1 MVTKVKVKADKLIK
15 LKEKAI
21 MIDLP
26 IYKVFELA
34 FRNFL
39 DDEDKPFKIDNVASF
54 RSSKF
59 VYLPNIEKQFKIE
72 ALNYSVSM
80 ISLAD
85 YILDFY
91 LDSID

>member
-1 MVTKVKVKADKLIK
+1 MVTKVKVKADRLIK

-21 MIDLP
+21 MTDLP

-34 FRNFL
+34 FRSFL
-39 DDEDKPFKIDNVASF
+39 DDEDKPFKIDNVESF
-54 RSSKF
+54 KSSKF

-72 ALNYSVSM
+72 ALNYGVSM